1 VVGLDLGPDFALE
14 GRGLNTRLR
23 GQLQITSDGLQ
34 APRASG
40 QVSSTQGQ
48 FRAYDQSLNIE
59 RGLLRF
65 SGAID
70 NSTLDILALRPNL
83 TRKVGVQV
91 SDNALLPRIS
101 LYADPDLPEAE
112 KLAWLVLGRPGSA
125 GGTEAALLQQAA
137 LALIT
142 NHNAQNRQS
151 LASSFG
157 LGEIRLR
164 GSAT

>member
-1 VVGLDLGPDFALE
+1 
-14 GRGLNTRLR
+14 
-23 GQLQITSDGLQ
+23 
-34 APRASG
+34 
-40 QVSSTQGQ
+40 
-48 FRAYDQSLNIE
+48 
-59 RGLLRF
+59 
-65 SGAID
+65 
-70 NSTLDILALRPNL
+70 
-83 TRKVGVQV
+83 
-91 SDNALLPRIS
+91 LLPRIS